1 MNQQDQARIQVL
13 NSVLEYHLPIAQ
25 AAEIMGISERHT
37 KRLLAAY
44 RRDGPAALA
53 HGNRGRRPH
62 NAVPEAAAA
71 AVVKLASNGYAGA
84 NHTHLTELLRERES
98 IDLSRP
104 TVRRILTKAGIGSPR
119 RRRSQ
124 QHRFRRRRMPQEGM
138 LVQIDGSNHPWLEDR
153 GPKLTLLIAVDD
165 ATGTV
170 AQAVFRTSEDTR
182 GYLVLLEGLI
192 RQWAIP
198 LALYSDRHAAF
209 KYNARQKPVPVET
222 THQFARVMRE
232 LGIQQI
238 FALSPQ
244 AKGRVERMLE
254 TFQDRLV
261 TELRLAG
268 ASTIDQAKEVLQE
281 FLPKI
286 NARFA
291 VPAEH
296 PETAYRPVPAQLSLT
311 ETICIKDTRKVAR
324 DNTVKYHWRVLQLL
338 PGAERPSYA
347 GLGVDV
353 LERADGELPPEMIR
367 YQGEAVDY
375 QEGPPPSS
383 ALWGAASACSP
394 GPEQQEGADGVVNS
408 HLNEAQRERLAALE
422 SSESSDN
429 NEANDEDVAT
439 RVRGGKRKPVRH
451 QLRRTP
457 TETQQAR
464 WEAVRYNRP
473 GSRGFPSGPSPGS
486 WAWTETPPESTPWRR
501 LRLQRNS
508 VPRSVPKQ
516 RPWPDH
522 QPPPTKPGDIFAFHL
537 RGHNRWTTTYFS
549 PAESYT

>member
-1 MNQQDQARIQVL
+1 MNQQEQARIQVL
-13 NSVLEYHLPIAQ
+13 NSVLEYQLPIAQ
-25 AAEIMGISERHT
+25 AAGIMGVSERHT

-44 RRDGPAALA
+44 RRNGAAALA

-62 NAVPEAAAA
+62 NAVPETAAA
-71 AVVKLASNGYAGA
+71 AVVKLASNGYARA
-84 NHTHLTELLRERES
+84 SHSHFTELLREREG

-119 RRRSQ
+119 SRRSQ

-170 AQAVFRTSEDTR
+170 AQAVFRTGEDTR
-182 GYLVLLEGLI
+182 GYLMLLEGLV
-192 RQWAIP
+192 RQWGIP

-261 TELRLAG
+261 TELRLAKAG
-268 ASTIDQAKEVLQE
+268 TVDQAKEVLQE

-291 VPAEH
+291 VAAEQ
-296 PETAYRPVPAQLSLT
+296 PETAYRPVPAELSLT
-311 ETICIKDTRKVAR
+311 ETICIKDTRKVAG

-338 PGAERPSYA
+338 PGQERPSYA
-347 GLGVDV
+347 GLRVDV
-353 LERADGELPPEMIR
+353 MERADGDLMVR

-383 ALWGAASACSP
+383 ALWSAANACFP

-408 HLNEAQRERLAALE
+408 HLNEAQQERLAALE
-422 SSESSDN
+422 SSESSDVIADD

-439 RVRGGKRKPVRH
+439 GGRGGKTKPVRH

-464 WEAVRYNRP
+464 WEAVQQAREQGLSLRAIARKLGMDRNTAGKY
-473 GSRGFPSGPSPGS
+473 
-486 WAWTETPPESTPWRR
+486 ALAETPPTKKLSAKERAKAETLAGS
-501 LRLQRNS
+501 
-508 VPRSVPKQ
+508 
-516 RPWPDH
+516 
-522 QPPPTKPGDIFAFHL
+522 PTSAD
-537 RGHNRWTTTYFS
+537 
-549 PAESYT
+549 

>member
-1 MNQQDQARIQVL
+1 MLNQQEQARIQVL
-13 NSVLEYHLPIAQ
+13 NSVLEYQLPIAQ
-25 AAEIMGISERHT
+25 VAEIMGVSERHT

-44 RRDGPAALA
+44 RKVGPAALA

-62 NAVPEAAAA
+62 NAIPEVAAA

-84 NHTHLTELLRERES
+84 NHTHLTELLREREG

-104 TVRRILTKAGIGSPR
+104 TVRRILTKVGLGSPR
-119 RRRSQ
+119 SRRSQ

-138 LVQIDGSNHPWLEDR
+138 LVQIDGSHHPWLEDR
-153 GPKLTLLIAVDD
+153 EPRFVLLLAVDN
-165 ATGTV
+165 ATGAV
-170 AQAVFRTSEDTR
+170 AQAVFRPGKDTR

-192 RQWAIP
+192 RQWGIP

-209 KYNARQKPVPVET
+209 KYNARRVPVLAEST
-222 THQFARVMRE
+222 QFAKVIRE
-232 LGIQQI
+232 LGTQQI

-244 AKGRVERMLE
+244 AKGRVERMAE

-268 ASTIDQAKEVLQE
+268 ASTIEQAKEVLQE
-281 FLPKI
+281 FLPRF

-291 VPAEH
+291 VAAEH
-296 PETAYRPVPAQLSLT
+296 PETAYRPVPDELSLT

-347 GLGVDV
+347 GLRVDV
-353 LERADGELPPEMIR
+353 LERADGELMIR

-375 QEGPPPSS
+375 QEGPPLSS

-394 GPEQQEGADGVVNS
+394 GPELQGVADGGVNS
-408 HLNEAQRERLAALE
+408 RLNEAQRERLAALE
-422 SSESSDN
+422 SSESSAED
-429 NEANDEDVAT
+429 EANDEDVAT
-439 RVRGGKRKPVRH
+439 RGRGGKTKPVRH

-464 WEAVRYNRP
+464 WEAVQQAREQGLSLRAIARNLAMAKNTAKKYA
-473 GSRGFPSGPSPGS
+473 S
-486 WAWTETPPESTPWRR
+486 AES
-501 LRLQRNS
+501 
-508 VPRSVPKQ
+508 
-516 RPWPDH
+516 
-522 QPPPTKPGDIFAFHL
+522 PPTKKLSAKELAKAEARAG
-537 RGHNRWTTTYFS
+537 S
-549 PAESYT
+549 PTSAD

>member
-1 MNQQDQARIQVL
+1 MNQQEQARIEVL
-13 NSVLEYHLPIAQ
+13 NSVLEYQLPIAQ
-25 AAEIMGISERHT
+25 AAEIMGVSERHT

-44 RRDGPAALA
+44 RKDGATALA

-84 NHTHLTELLRERES
+84 NHTHLTELLREREG

-104 TVRRILTKAGIGSPR
+104 TLRRILVKAGIGSPR
-119 RRRSQ
+119 SRRFQ
-124 QHRFRRRRMPQEGM
+124 QHRFRRRRMPQEGI
-138 LVQIDGSNHPWLEDR
+138 LVQIDGSHHPWLEDR

-165 ATGTV
+165 ATSTV
-170 AQAVFRTSEDTR
+170 AQAVFRTSEDTL

-192 RQWAIP
+192 RQWGIP

-209 KYNARQKPVPVET
+209 KYNARQKAVPVET
-222 THQFARVMRE
+222 TQFARVMRE

-281 FLPKI
+281 FLPKF

-291 VPAEH
+291 VAAEH
-296 PETAYRPVPAQLSLT
+296 PETAYRPVPAELSLA
-311 ETICIKDTRKVAR
+311 ETICIKDTHKVAR

-347 GLGVDV
+347 GLRVDV
-353 LERADGELPPEMIR
+353 LERADGELLIR

-375 QEGPPPSS
+375 QDGPPPSS

-394 GPEQQEGADGVVNS
+394 GPEQQEGAYGVVNS

-422 SSESSDN
+422 SSDED
-429 NEANDEDVAT
+429 EANDEDVAT
-439 RVRGGKRKPVRH
+439 MGRGGKGKPLRH

-464 WEAVRYNRP
+464 WEAVQQAGEQGLSLRDIARKLGMARDTVGKY
-473 GSRGFPSGPSPGS
+473 
-486 WAWTETPPESTPWRR
+486 AKAES
-501 LRLQRNS
+501 
-508 VPRSVPKQ
+508 
-516 RPWPDH
+516 
-522 QPPPTKPGDIFAFHL
+522 PPTKKLSARERTKAKALAASQTATD
-537 RGHNRWTTTYFS
+537 
-549 PAESYT
+549 